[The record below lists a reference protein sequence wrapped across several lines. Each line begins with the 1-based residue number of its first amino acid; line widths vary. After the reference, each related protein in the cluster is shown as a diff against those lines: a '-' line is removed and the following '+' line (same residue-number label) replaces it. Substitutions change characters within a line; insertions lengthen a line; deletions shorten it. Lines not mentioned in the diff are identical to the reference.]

1 MNMSKAYLQRT
12 TCLSDEGSNNA
23 EVSATRFHNCF
34 EGVGSAGASVVGRS
48 ELKDEEKTREELLD
62 ELNQM
67 RSRLAE
73 LEQIDDER
81 KRADEESRRA
91 TTFLDSII
99 ENIPDMIFVK
109 DAKDLRFLRFNRAGE
124 ELLGLSRDDLLGKND
139 YDFFPKR
146 QADFFTEKDRDVLRG
161 NEIVDIPEEP
171 IQTRNKGERILH
183 TKKVPIIDAKG
194 EPDFLLGISED
205 ITDRK
210 RAEEALKD
218 SEQQLQSIIQGYPIP
233 AFVIGK
239 DHRVIHWNKALEE
252 VSGIGASSVIGT
264 SQHWRAF
271 YREERPCMADLLVDE
286 DQGTVAHWYPESIN
300 KSGGLDKAYEATQFF
315 PDLGGVG
322 KWLRFT
328 VAPLRNSRGMIVG
341 AIETLEDVTDH
352 KQAEED
358 LRESEN
364 RYRAIFENT
373 GTVTLIVEEDTTIS
387 YANAEFEKLTGYRR
401 EEVEN
406 KKSWTEFVA
415 DEDLETMMVQHR
427 LRRVDADAARKQYE
441 FRSVDKQGQTK
452 DVLLTVGMI
461 AGTKR
466 SVASLIDITERKR
479 AEEALRESQR
489 QLASIIDFLPD
500 ATLVIDKEGRV
511 IAWNRAMEAMTC
523 VKAGEMIGK
532 GNHEYSLPF
541 YGDRRPILIDLAL
554 HPNQEMERHYT
565 AIQRREDIVIGEA
578 FTPGLPPG
586 DLHLSATA
594 SVLRDSKGDII
605 AAIECIRDNT
615 ERKRLEE
622 RLSRAEK
629 MEALGTL
636 AGGVAH
642 DLNNVL
648 GVLVGY
654 SELLLEKIPKGDPLN
669 RHVSHI
675 LQSSERG
682 AAIIQDLLTLARRG
696 VAVSEVINLNDV
708 VSDFFRTPECE
719 KLKDYHPNVAFRTDL
734 EKDLLHIKGSPIH
747 LEKTV
752 VNLVSNAA
760 EAISGGGVVTIR
772 TENRY
777 LDKPL
782 RGYDDMQEGDYVVL
796 TVSDNGKG
804 ISAADLGKIFEPFY
818 TKKVMGRSGTGLG
831 LAVVWGT
838 VKDHDGYIDA
848 QSEEGKGSTFAIYFP
863 VTREE
868 LTKDQQKIS
877 PDQYMGSQESILVV
891 DDVEGQRELAVSML
905 TRLDYRAYA
914 VSSGE
919 EAVAYI
925 KSNKVDLLVLDM
937 IMEPGIDGLETFQRV
952 LEISPKQK
960 AILVSGF
967 SETERVTK
975 AQALGAGAYVR
986 KPYMLEKLGLAVKE
1000 ELDQPI

>member
-1 MNMSKAYLQRT
+1 M
-12 TCLSDEGSNNA
+12 
-23 EVSATRFHNCF
+23 
-34 EGVGSAGASVVGRS
+34 
-48 ELKDEEKTREELLD
+48 KDEEKTREELLD

-139 YDFFPKR
+139 YDFFPKG
-146 QADFFTEKDRDVLRG
+146 QADFFTEKDRGVLRG

>member
-1 MNMSKAYLQRT
+1 M
-12 TCLSDEGSNNA
+12 
-23 EVSATRFHNCF
+23 
-34 EGVGSAGASVVGRS
+34 
-48 ELKDEEKTREELLD
+48 KDEEKTREELLD

-578 FTPGLPPG
+578 FTPSLPPG

-594 SVLRDSKGDII
+594 SVLRDSKGDVI

>member
-406 KKSWTEFVA
+406 NKSWTEFVA

-1000 ELDQPI
+1000 ELDKPI

>member
-1 MNMSKAYLQRT
+1 M
-12 TCLSDEGSNNA
+12 
-23 EVSATRFHNCF
+23 
-34 EGVGSAGASVVGRS
+34 
-48 ELKDEEKTREELLD
+48 KDEEKTREELLD

>member
-1 MNMSKAYLQRT
+1 M
-12 TCLSDEGSNNA
+12 
-23 EVSATRFHNCF
+23 
-34 EGVGSAGASVVGRS
+34 
-48 ELKDEEKTREELLD
+48 KDEEKTREELLD

-139 YDFFPKR
+139 YDFFPKG
-146 QADFFTEKDRDVLRG
+146 QADFFTEKDRGVLRG

-171 IQTRNKGERILH
+171 IETRSKGERILH
-183 TKKVPIIDAKG
+183 TKKVPILDAKG
-194 EPDFLLGISED
+194 EPDYLLGISED

-578 FTPGLPPG
+578 FTPSLPPG

-594 SVLRDSKGDII
+594 SVLRDSKGDVI

>member
-1 MNMSKAYLQRT
+1 M
-12 TCLSDEGSNNA
+12 
-23 EVSATRFHNCF
+23 
-34 EGVGSAGASVVGRS
+34 
-48 ELKDEEKTREELLD
+48 KDEEKTREELLD

-594 SVLRDSKGDII
+594 SVLRDSKGDVI

>member
-1 MNMSKAYLQRT
+1 M
-12 TCLSDEGSNNA
+12 
-23 EVSATRFHNCF
+23 
-34 EGVGSAGASVVGRS
+34 
-48 ELKDEEKTREELLD
+48 KDEEKTREELLD

-139 YDFFPKR
+139 YDFFPKG
-146 QADFFTEKDRDVLRG
+146 QADFFTEKDRGVLRG

-171 IQTRNKGERILH
+171 IETRSKGERILH
-183 TKKVPIIDAKG
+183 TKKVPILDAKG
-194 EPDFLLGISED
+194 EPDYLLGISED

-523 VKAGEMIGK
+523 MKAGEMIGK

-986 KPYMLEKLGLAVKE
+986 KPYVLEKLGLAVKE
-1000 ELDQPI
+1000 ELDKPI